1 MTMIDTATGEV
12 VARRPTIAAPTAPV
26 TSMDI
31 ATQCRSIEVWAQ
43 HCNSIDELREADH
56 KLAAIGEYVR
66 RTSTEGRAKVEAAR
80 RRLEARI
87 GQLLGPAKC
96 GPPAADESSLASEDS
111 LLTAND
117 RSHFRKLADHPD
129 IVDAVIDE
137 STDEAPASRR
147 RVLDEINRRRS
158 AAPTEE
164 ETAAAEHAA
173 WIRRAA
179 RRCEKFLDGYEQVVT
194 LRTEPDRDE
203 ILAALTEPDRTRL
216 LAIEQELPQ

>member
-87 GQLLGPAKC
+87 GQLLGPAKV
-96 GPPAADESSLASEDS
+96 GRPTAEETSSAIEDPLTKDE
-111 LLTAND
+111 
-117 RSHFRKLADHPD
+117 RSQFRKMADHPEL
-129 IVDAVIDE
+129 VDAVIDDSDDE
-137 STDEAPASRR
+137 SPASRR